1 MTNKIALALAILVI
15 TLLILDRVLFQSAAL
30 FFLARKFIDL
40 VDWLEFWR

>member
-15 TLLILDRVLFQSAAL
+15 VMLILDRVLFQGAAL
-30 FFLARKFIDL
+30 FFLERKFLDL